1 MSVVLFVKNGRLVRR
16 LFWVFF
22 RQLLLYLIL
31 LLAPLFVL
39 QTPILY
45 FLAVAF
51 SFQVYFSLLLLF
63 PPLRFP
69 IFPFLCALSPSVVV
83 DVEMRHPMYP
93 VFKAY
98 SASFHSRSPGLF

>member
-1 MSVVLFVKNGRLVRR
+1 MSLVLFVKDGRLFWVRR

-39 QTPILY
+39 QTLILY
-45 FLAVAF
+45 FVAAAF

-69 IFPFLCALSPSVVV
+69 IFPFLCALSPSVAV

-93 VFKAY
+93 VFKTY
-98 SASFHSRSPGLF
+98 SASFH